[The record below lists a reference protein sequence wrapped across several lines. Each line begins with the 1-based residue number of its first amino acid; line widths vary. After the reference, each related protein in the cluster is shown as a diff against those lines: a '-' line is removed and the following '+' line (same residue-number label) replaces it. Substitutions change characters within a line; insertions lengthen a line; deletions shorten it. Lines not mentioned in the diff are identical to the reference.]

1 MLKSSLLFTGKYF
14 KNSCDKKYKIF
25 KMLCLDKFE
34 YIENSQAIFMS
45 LYKKQINFNAYA
57 IQEFVIIKNECL

>member
-34 YIENSQAIFMS
+34 YIENSQVIFMS
-45 LYKKQINFNAYA
+45 LYKKQINF
-57 IQEFVIIKNECL
+57 